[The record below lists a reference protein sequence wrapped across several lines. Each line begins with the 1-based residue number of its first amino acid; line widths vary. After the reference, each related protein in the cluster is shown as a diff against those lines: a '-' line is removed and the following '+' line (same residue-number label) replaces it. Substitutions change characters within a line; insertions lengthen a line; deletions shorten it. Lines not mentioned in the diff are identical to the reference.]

1 MEMLAVTLKMRQEG
15 LQEQGEEEDAASE
28 DQDQIIC
35 ETRAETGISG
45 KSRKAGSDLPICC
58 FSYTRHKLPWKIIQ
72 RYYSTSTSC
81 THPAIVFITK
91 KGRQV
96 CANPS
101 DPWVQSYLQNLK
113 QN

>member
-1 MEMLAVTLKMRQEG
+1 MKVSAAVFTVL
-15 LQEQGEEEDAASE
+15 LIAASCS
-28 DQDQIIC
+28 Q
-35 ETRAETGISG
+35 TSSG
-45 KSRKAGSDLPICC
+45 PAGSDLPVCC
-58 FSYTRHKLPWKIIQ
+58 FSYAHHKLPRRLIL

-81 THPAIVFITK
+81 TLPAIVFITK